1 MIKNR
6 DDQDQLRATQQYWD
20 NEAAT
25 FDNEPDHGLRDP
37 IVRQAW
43 ADLLTQWL
51 PATPTTILD
60 IGCGTGSLSLLLAT
74 LGHTVTGIDLSPA
87 MIAQAKQKA
96 HAAGQSI
103 TFQVMAAAE
112 PPLDQAAFGVV
123 LCRHL
128 LWALPVPAR
137 VLARWRALL
146 QPTGRLLLIEGFWHT
161 GGGLHAETVLAAL
174 PTDLRPATLV
184 DLAVQS
190 ALWGGPVVDERYL
203 IVADRGRVSDG

>member
-1 MIKNR
+1 MTKHR

-37 IVRQAW
+37 LVRQAW

-51 PATPTTILD
+51 PTTPTAILD

-74 LGHTVTGIDLSPA
+74 LGHTVTGIDLAPA

-96 HAAGQSI
+96 YAASQSI
-103 TFQVMAAAE
+103 TFQVMAASD
-112 PPLDQAAFGVV
+112 PPLAQASFGVV

-128 LWALPVPAR
+128 LWALPEPAQ

-146 QPTGRLLLIEGFWHT
+146 QPSGRLLLIEGFWHT
-161 GGGLHAETVLAAL
+161 GGGLHAEDVLATL
-174 PTDLRPATLV
+174 PTDLSPATLV
-184 DLAVQS
+184 DLAAQPM
-190 ALWGGPVVDERYL
+190 LWGGPVVDERYL
-203 IVADRGRVSDG
+203 IVADRGRVSDE